1 MDSPTGAQGI
11 KTAAEERAMPD
22 PIERAAIALYDRFT
36 HEGMDRRVFMARLT
50 RIAGSAAA
58 ASALLGSIACHAEA
72 APQVSADDRR
82 IRGRTIE
89 WEARAG
95 RHYRGYSVEPAE
107 ANGRPPLVIVVHENR
122 GLNEHIRDVA
132 RRLAIAGF
140 SALAPDFLST
150 AGGTPDNDEDRA
162 RTMIGAL
169 DLGEI
174 AADGAATI
182 QWHASRADGSRKV
195 GCVGFCWGGGLTDR
209 LAVASGAALKAAVP
223 FYGPAPDP
231 TEAPRVQ
238 AAMLIILAGL
248 DNRVNGTA
256 RPWAEA
262 LRAAGKDVTV
272 HEYPNVDHAFH
283 NDTSAARYNEE
294 AAQAA
299 WAETIAFFRRHL
311 R

>member
-1 MDSPTGAQGI
+1 MTDEIQ
-11 KTAAEERAMPD
+11 
-22 PIERAAIALYDRFT
+22 RAAIALYDRFT
-36 HEGMDRRVFMARLT
+36 HEGMDRRLFMRRLS
-50 RIAGSAAA
+50 RIAGGAAA
-58 ASALLGSIACHAEA
+58 ASALLGSIACHAQA
-72 APQVSADDRR
+72 APQVAADDRR
-82 IRGRTIE
+82 VRGRTLE
-89 WEARAG
+89 WEPRPG
-95 RHYRGYSVEPAE
+95 RHYHGYMVDPAGSRGT
-107 ANGRPPLVIVVHENR
+107 PPLVMVVHENR

-150 AGGTPDNDEDRA
+150 SGGTPDNDEDRA

-182 QWHASRADGSRKV
+182 QWHASPAGGSRKL

-223 FYGPAPDP
+223 FYGPAPPPAD
-231 TEAPRVQ
+231 APRVQ

-248 DNRVNGTA
+248 DNRVNATA

-272 HEYPNVDHAFH
+272 HEFPNVDHAFH
-283 NDTSAARYNEE
+283 NDTSAARYNQA

-299 WAETIAFFRRHL
+299 WAETLAFFRQHL

>member
-1 MDSPTGAQGI
+1 MTDS
-11 KTAAEERAMPD
+11 
-22 PIERAAIALYDRFT
+22 IERAAIALYDRFT
-36 HEGMDRRVFMARLT
+36 HEGMDRRLFMRRLT

-58 ASALLGSIACHAEA
+58 AGALLTSIACHAEA
-72 APQVSADDRR
+72 APQVAADDRR
-82 IRGRTIE
+82 VRGRTIE
-89 WEARAG
+89 WEPRPG
-95 RHYRGYSVEPAE
+95 RHYRGYQADPA
-107 ANGRPPLVIVVHENR
+107 GMRGTPPLVVVVHENR

-132 RRLAIAGF
+132 RRLAVAGF
-140 SALAPDFLST
+140 SALAPDFLSI

-162 RTMIGAL
+162 RNMIGAL

-182 QWHASRADGSRKV
+182 RWHASPAGGSRHM

-209 LAVASGAALKAAVP
+209 LAIASGAALKAAVP

-231 TEAPRVQ
+231 SEAPRVQ

-248 DNRVNGTA
+248 DNRVNATA

-272 HEYPNVDHAFH
+272 HEFPNVDHAFH
-283 NDTSAARYNEE
+283 NDTSAARYNQA

-299 WAETIAFFRRHL
+299 WAETLAFFRQHL

>member
-1 MDSPTGAQGI
+1 MTD
-11 KTAAEERAMPD
+11 RVR
-22 PIERAAIALYDRFT
+22 RAAIALHDRFT
-36 HEGMDRRVFMARLT
+36 HEGMDRRLFMTKLT
-50 RIAGSAAA
+50 RIAGGAAA
-58 ASALLGSIACHAEA
+58 ASALLGSIACEA
-72 APQVSADDRR
+72 TATPQVAPNDPR
-82 IRGRTIE
+82 IRTQSIE
-89 WEARAG
+89 WEARPG
-95 RHYRGYSVEPAE
+95 RHYRGYNAAPAHG
-107 ANGRPPLVIVVHENR
+107 GRTLPLVLVVHENR
-122 GLNEHIRDVA
+122 GLNEHIRDIV
-132 RRLAIAGF
+132 RRLAVAGF

-169 DLGEI
+169 DMAAI

-182 QWHASRADGSRKV
+182 QWLASPAGGSCRV

-209 LAVASGAALKAAVP
+209 LAIAAGPALKAAVP

-231 TEAPRVQ
+231 AEAARVQ

-248 DNRVNGTA
+248 DTRVNGTA

-272 HEYPNVDHAFH
+272 HEFANVDHAFN
-283 NDTSAARYNEE
+283 NDTSAARYNQP
-294 AAQAA
+294 AADAA
-299 WAETIAFFRRHL
+299 WAETLAFFRRHL